1 MALSADL
8 ASHISQRFRQK
19 HKLLLCPN
27 SRSEGDAQQMATE
40 LVNRFYFNHS
50 ALPAIALTADALILA
65 YIDNDSAFQGCL
77 FTAGRRLWRCKE
89 ISWFGSVQT
98 AGLQLS

>member
-65 YIDNDSAFQGCL
+65 YIDNDSASKDVFSRQGE
-77 FTAGRRLWRCKE
+77 TPGGARRYP
-89 ISWFGSVQT
+89 
-98 AGLQLS
+98 GLNQFKRQFCY